1 MTGDR
6 PSEQALSEAESAA
19 IDLTPASLLPTSA
32 QESTSPETPFLRLL
46 QRLESIEQDR
56 IEHNTML
63 DPDSGAAIEPLAWA
77 YRELEGVQQ
86 IPTVNLRVQLSTD
99 CLYLLRRQRRVARLD
114 YLAAVEE
121 HPWRVRFFPTG
132 GWLGWDSFSESFE
145 DGDRALEA
153 ILAGSLQILKDA
165 QPWWQRVLAT
175 PENRSLTVLL
185 LVLAIALAWVLR
197 V

>member
-6 PSEQALSEAESAA
+6 PPEQVRDEAESDAS
-19 IDLTPASLLPTSA
+19 LTPAPWLATPA
-32 QESTSPETPFLRLL
+32 ESSTNPETPFLRLL
-46 QRLESIEQDR
+46 QRLETIEQER
-56 IEHNTML
+56 IAQDTML
-63 DPDSGAAIEPLAWA
+63 DPESGAAIEPLAWA
-77 YRELEGVQQ
+77 YRELEGIQQ
-86 IPTVNLRVQLSTD
+86 IPTANLRVQRASD
-99 CLYLLRRQRRVARLD
+99 GLYLLRGQRRVARLD

-153 ILAGSLQILKDA
+153 ILAGSLQILRET
-165 QPWWQRVLAT
+165 QPWWQRVLGT
-175 PENRSLTVLL
+175 PENRSLTLL
-185 LVLAIALAWVLR
+185 LVILAIALAWVLR